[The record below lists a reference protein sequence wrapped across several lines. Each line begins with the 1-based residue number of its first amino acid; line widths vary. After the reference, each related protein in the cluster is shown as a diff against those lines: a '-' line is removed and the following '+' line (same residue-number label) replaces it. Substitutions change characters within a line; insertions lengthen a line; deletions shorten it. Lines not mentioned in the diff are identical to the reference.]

1 MLSRVGAS
9 SARVVRPQICLPQV
23 QKRFVSAKTL
33 KLRLTVVKNIQK
45 ITTSMKMVAA
55 AKLRKSEESLGLAR
69 DFTSPIINFWPEA
82 KQEITSANSY
92 LYVPITSDKGLCG
105 GVNSAVVRDI
115 RNSINKRVSSGH
127 TNINIIPFGEKGRA
141 GLERVFGKYFTTVVT
156 ELQKPKK
163 IGFKQAAK
171 VTGLLLKTKFDAGE
185 IVYNKYKNMVS
196 YTTTAVPLQPLPVL
210 LLDTTALQPYEL
222 EGGNDVLEN
231 LYEFKLAIRI
241 FQYLCEMDTSE
252 LSARMT
258 AMSNSSK
265 SAGEMI
271 DALRLL
277 YNRTRQAKITIELIE
292 IISGASAAEETKSD

>member
-1 MLSRVGAS
+1 MLTRVAAS
-9 SARVVRPQICLPQV
+9 SARVTRPLCLPQV

-55 AKLRKSEESLGLAR
+55 AKLRKSEEGLLLAR
-69 DFTSPIINFWPEA
+69 EFSAPVINFWPEA
-82 KQEITSANSY
+82 KQEITPTSAY
-92 LYVPITSDKGLCG
+92 LYVPITSDRGLCG
-105 GVNSAVVRDI
+105 GVNSAVVREV
-115 RNSINKRVSSGH
+115 RSLINKRVSSGH
-127 TNINIIPFGEKGRA
+127 TNINLIPYGEKGRA
-141 GLERVFGKYFTTVVT
+141 GLERVYGKYFSTVVT
-156 ELQKPKK
+156 ELQKSKR

-171 VTGLLLKTKFDAGE
+171 ATELLLNTKFDAGE

-196 YTTTAVPLQPLPVL
+196 YITTAVPLQPLSVL
-210 LLDTTALQPYEL
+210 LNDTTALQPYEL
-222 EGGNDVLEN
+222 EGGNDILEN
-231 LYEFKLAIRI
+231 LYEFKLAVRV
-241 FQYLCEMDTSE
+241 FQYLCDMDTSE